1 MKKVVDFLI
10 NLIEI
15 VQAIYD
21 FCLKVLAFCVRS
33 INKVR
38 LWVIQ
43 FIDYIYKLLAKP
55 EDLEYLLSNY
65 QDEEHYFI

>member
-1 MKKVVDFLI
+1 MRKVVDFLI
-10 NLIEI
+10 NLIDK
-15 VQAIYD
+15 VQAFYE
-21 FCLKVLAFCVRS
+21 FCVKVIGFCVRT

-38 LWVIQ
+38 IWVMK